1 MTIYIRPRQMDRN
14 DKQMHSKTL
23 NTRSWILGGVATA
36 LVLVSGT
43 AQAQTT
49 TAEAEQIAAALKRYI
64 DDRILAP
71 NPELSLDLNGP
82 IEVRAAGDHYAGMI
96 PAGRMLVDVDYGDVA
111 ILDFSEPFTFE
122 IRVTDRGWYDTTFVV
137 PSSVR
142 ISAEGEPEE
151 AVTFTIG
158 SQSGVA
164 TLIPEYETTVD
175 LDSTWSDISMQVA
188 NMPGGMTISEIA
200 LWQQS
205 EELAEGL
212 FDSEFS
218 IDMSGLQISVPEENV
233 SIELDEAGFFGALG
247 GLDYPAV
254 LPFSIG
260 LNELMPQFD
269 QDPENPALY
278 EELRVLI
285 AETPNFIADFQGTYF
300 LEGLRV
306 DTPDVAFSI
315 TGAST
320 GGALTGLDSEQATA
334 ALTLNLAGLE
344 IQPQMPFENLL
355 PVDTG
360 YELRLVDIPTG
371 VLLEWI
377 DTLLLEMPEIGPDAA
392 FENSLMGLYGQIAS
406 SGAYLDIADIHYDA
420 EAGGL
425 AVAGEVS
432 PDTSAMFGV
441 TAGVEMVVTNMAQ
454 FIQAMQ
460 ALPDFGG
467 EAAAGFTIIQALG
480 SMETNENG
488 EPIHVYQLEVTQDGA
503 MTLNGNDLGPIMQQM
518 Q

>member
-1 MTIYIRPRQMDRN
+1 
-14 DKQMHSKTL
+14 MHSRTL

-36 LVLVSGT
+36 LVLLSGT

-49 TAEAEQIAAALKRYI
+49 TTEAEQIAAALKRYI

-96 PAGRMLVDVDYGDVA
+96 PAGRLLVDVDYGDVA
-111 ILDFSEPFTFE
+111 VFDFGEPLTFE

-137 PSSVR
+137 PSTMR
-142 ISAEGEPEE
+142 ISMEGEPEE
-151 AVTFTIG
+151 AVTFAIG
-158 SQSGVA
+158 SQSGAA
-164 TLIPEYETTVD
+164 TLMPEYETTAD
-175 LDSTWSDISMQVA
+175 LDAIWSDISMQVA
-188 NMPGGMTISEIA
+188 NMPGGMTIAEFTV
-200 LWQQS
+200 WQQS
-205 EELAEGL
+205 DEIAEGI
-212 FDSEFS
+212 FDSDVS
-218 IDMSGLQISVPEENV
+218 IDLSGLQVTVPDEDV
-233 SIELDEAGFFGALG
+233 MIELDATGFLGAYA
-247 GLDYPAV
+247 GLDYPAI
-254 LPFSIG
+254 LPFSIA

-269 QDPENPALY
+269 EDPENPALY

-315 TGAST
+315 TGASA

-360 YELRLVDIPTG
+360 YELRFVDVPTG

-377 DTLLLEMPEIGPDAA
+377 DTLLLEIPEIGPDDA

-406 SGAYLDIADIHYDA
+406 SGAYLDITDIHYDA

-425 AVAGEVS
+425 AVVGEVS
-432 PDTSAMFGV
+432 PDSSAMFGV

-467 EAAAGFTIIQALG
+467 EAAAGFTFIQALG